1 MKQKRIGDYRP
12 RYPKKFLKGTALAA
26 AALMAVG
33 SAGCRARSERA
44 TTGGPTVPTE
54 IPATE
59 APEELVLDGEVGI
72 EIPPENLTEPGEPMV
87 DEGDGDDLVL
97 EGEVAVDAPEI
108 EDEPG
113 DGEEELVLEGE
124 PAVDENGD
132 IIMDGPAVDEYVD
145 DEYGDPLLGGEPLP
159 DPSWEEENDPAED
172 PTPDEPE
179 ERDGEEPALMG
190 KIAVPDDMP

>member
-1 MKQKRIGDYRP
+1 MKQKKVNAYRP
-12 RYPKKFLKGTALAA
+12 AYTRKAVKGMALAA
-26 AALMAVG
+26 AALMAMG
-33 SAGCRARSERA
+33 GAGCRARMDNAANS
-44 TTGGPTVPTE
+44 GPTVPPTA
-54 IPATE
+54 PATE

-72 EIPPENLTEPGEPMV
+72 EIPPENLTEPGEPIV
-87 DEGDGDDLVL
+87 DEPDDPVL
-97 EGEVAVDAPEI
+97 EGKVAVDAPEI
-108 EDEPG
+108 EVDPGSVEDEP
-113 DGEEELVLEGE
+113 VLEGE

-132 IIMDGPAVDEYVD
+132 IIMDGPAVD

-190 KIAVPDDMP
+190 KIAVPEDMP